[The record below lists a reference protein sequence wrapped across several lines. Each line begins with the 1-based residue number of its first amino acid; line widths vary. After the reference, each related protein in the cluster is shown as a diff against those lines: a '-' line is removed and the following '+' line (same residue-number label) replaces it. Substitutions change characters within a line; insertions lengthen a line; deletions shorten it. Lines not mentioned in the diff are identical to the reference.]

1 MAFDSLMPF
10 YYSMTNSLELKI
22 EVIEM
27 LMDAE
32 ALGMF
37 KLTICKRRN
46 ALAGS
51 ATPKGLKY
59 HRRQLKRQNSS
70 LDQKKHSQYVAM
82 SRKEVVGLSLS
93 KSIIKKHLCED
104 KCRGFT
110 KKWKPLVHYSRIV
123 ESKQDTACQIGWR

>member
-22 EVIEM
+22 EVTEM

-46 ALAGS
+46 VLKTPQKTTEEAEFFLRSEKTFTVCSHVKKGGS
-51 ATPKGLKY
+51 RY
-59 HRRQLKRQNSS
+59 VQRVH
-70 LDQKKHSQYVAM
+70 KK
-82 SRKEVVGLSLS
+82 
-93 KSIIKKHLCED
+93 
-104 KCRGFT
+104 
-110 KKWKPLVHYSRIV
+110 V
-123 ESKQDTACQIGWR
+123 ETTCTLQ

>member
-46 ALAGS
+46 ALK
-51 ATPKGLKY
+51 TP
-59 HRRQLKRQNSS
+59 
-70 LDQKKHSQYVAM
+70 QKTTEEAEFFLRSEKNIHSM
-82 SRKEVVGLSLS
+82 
-93 KSIIKKHLCED
+93 
-104 KCRGFT
+104 
-110 KKWKPLVHYSRIV
+110 
-123 ESKQDTACQIGWR
+123 

>member
-1 MAFDSLMPF
+1 
-10 YYSMTNSLELKI
+10 MTNSLELKI

-37 KLTICKRRN
+37 KLTISKRRN

-59 HRRQLKRQNSS
+59 HRRQLKR
-70 LDQKKHSQYVAM
+70 
-82 SRKEVVGLSLS
+82 
-93 KSIIKKHLCED
+93 
-104 KCRGFT
+104 
-110 KKWKPLVHYSRIV
+110 
-123 ESKQDTACQIGWR
+123 

>member
-37 KLTICKRRN
+37 KLTISKRRN

-59 HRRQLKRQNSS
+59 HRRQLKR
-70 LDQKKHSQYVAM
+70 
-82 SRKEVVGLSLS
+82 
-93 KSIIKKHLCED
+93 
-104 KCRGFT
+104 
-110 KKWKPLVHYSRIV
+110 
-123 ESKQDTACQIGWR
+123 

>member
-37 KLTICKRRN
+37 KLTICKRN

-59 HRRQLKRQNSS
+59 HRRQLKR
-70 LDQKKHSQYVAM
+70 
-82 SRKEVVGLSLS
+82 
-93 KSIIKKHLCED
+93 
-104 KCRGFT
+104 
-110 KKWKPLVHYSRIV
+110 
-123 ESKQDTACQIGWR
+123 

>member
-46 ALAGS
+46 ALDGS

-59 HRRQLKRQNSS
+59 HRRQLKR
-70 LDQKKHSQYVAM
+70 
-82 SRKEVVGLSLS
+82 
-93 KSIIKKHLCED
+93 
-104 KCRGFT
+104 
-110 KKWKPLVHYSRIV
+110 
-123 ESKQDTACQIGWR
+123 